1 MVADG
6 TGLCKV
12 FAPDSRGAAREGLAN
27 AELQDRINRF
37 NFSQTVDADKLR
49 QYLGLVSGG
58 FGETRSSTATSP
70 TNPFANA
77 ATLAGIAG
85 TLFGKQGI
93 WPRGRLGGH
102 VSEGGIKPDQRSA
115 VNRAA
120 LAKVLTAALGQKLR
134 AAQMARM
141 RAGGAVAG
149 KRVAGKQVPRLMP
162 KPPHLRRTGFGGQAG
177 LSGAADPRKKHAP
190 RRYLKTVLSPSD

>member
-1 MVADG
+1 MIHRRLVADG

-77 ATLAGIAG
+77 ESLAK
-85 TLFGKQGI
+85 TF
-93 WPRGRLGGH
+93 RYFMGR
-102 VSEGGIKPDQRSA
+102 EGGLVPRLKGPQRD
-115 VNRAA
+115 AA
-120 LAKVLTAALGQKLR
+120 ERDAMLAKVLTAALGQKLR

-141 RAGGAVAG
+141 RAGGA
-149 KRVAGKQVPRLMP
+149 VAGKQVPRLMP